1 MLEVQKH
8 NNFVE
13 NKLTEINYN
22 SHNFNEIPPI
32 IGIITADQYGN
43 TIMVFDYDSNKENN
57 YKSIKSYLSGGEKN
71 LLEIDLISMY
81 LSSFKIFAGQT
92 NIQNLSHLEI
102 YGSNIKVQI
111 YFLFEKYMIIVFLN
125 TNTKLNSREKAGI
138 LEYLKEKLVEYEH
151 QFTNFNETN
160 SRKIIGMVEGNG
172 KKWFKKLNKDYIQ
185 AFKNLFLK
193 KHEEIEK
200 SMTEIGL
207 IIQNELYEYLE
218 YVPDEIL
225 NNVSKELKNKIQD
238 KLFEFD
244 HTLSKNPEKNM
255 D

>member
-8 NNFVE
+8 NDFIE
-13 NKLTEINYN
+13 KKLTETAYR
-22 SHNFNEIPPI
+22 SLNFNVTPPI
-32 IGIITADQYGN
+32 IGIIISDQYGN
-43 TIMVFDYDSNKENN
+43 TITVFEYDSKDENDFGP
-57 YKSIKSYLSGGEKN
+57 IKSYLSEGEKD
-71 LLEIDLISMY
+71 LLEIGLISMY

-125 TNTKLNSREKAGI
+125 SNTNLNSQEKARI
-138 LEYLKEKLVEYEH
+138 LEYLKEKLVKYEH
-151 QFTNFNETN
+151 QFTNFNEIN
-160 SRKIIGMVEGNG
+160 SKKIIGIVERNG

-200 SMTEIGL
+200 STNEIGL
-207 IIQNELYEYLE
+207 IIQKELSEYLE

-225 NNVSKELKNKIQD
+225 NNVS
-238 KLFEFD
+238 
-244 HTLSKNPEKNM
+244 
-255 D
+255 

>member
-1 MLEVQKH
+1 MISK
-8 NNFVE
+8 FC
-13 NKLTEINYN
+13 Y
-22 SHNFNEIPPI
+22 
-32 IGIITADQYGN
+32 QYGN
-43 TIMVFDYDSNKENN
+43 KITVFEYDLKDENDFGP
-57 YKSIKSYLSGGEKN
+57 IKSYQSEGEKD

-125 TNTKLNSREKAGI
+125 SNTNLNSQEKARI
-138 LEYLKEKLVEYEH
+138 LEYLKEKLVKYEH
-151 QFTNFNETN
+151 QFTNFNEIN
-160 SRKIIGMVEGNG
+160 SRKIIGIVERNG

-200 SMTEIGL
+200 STSEIGL

-218 YVPDEIL
+218 HVPDEIL

-238 KLFEFD
+238 KLFEFNY
-244 HTLSKNPEKNM
+244 SS
-255 D
+255 

>member
-1 MLEVQKH
+1 MFVLEVQKH

-13 NKLTEINYN
+13 NKLTEINYH

-43 TIMVFDYDSNKENN
+43 TIMVFDYDSNNENN
-57 YKSIKSYLSGGEKN
+57 YRPIESYLSGGEKK

-81 LSSFKIFAGQT
+81 LSSFKMFAGQT

-111 YFLFEKYMIIVFLN
+111 YFLFEKYMIIIFLN
-125 TNTKLNSREKAGI
+125 TNTNLNSQEKARI
-138 LEYLKEKLVEYEH
+138 LEYLKEKLVKYEH

-160 SRKIIGMVEGNG
+160 SRKIIGVIERNG

-185 AFKNLFLK
+185 TFKNLFLK
-193 KHEEIEK
+193 KHEKIEK
-200 SMTEIGL
+200 SMSEIGL

-218 YVPDEIL
+218 YVPDEVL

-238 KLFEFD
+238 KLFEFNY
-244 HTLSKNPEKNM
+244 T
-255 D
+255 

>member
-1 MLEVQKH
+1 
-8 NNFVE
+8 
-13 NKLTEINYN
+13 
-22 SHNFNEIPPI
+22 
-32 IGIITADQYGN
+32 
-43 TIMVFDYDSNKENN
+43 
-57 YKSIKSYLSGGEKN
+57 
-71 LLEIDLISMY
+71 
-81 LSSFKIFAGQT
+81 
-92 NIQNLSHLEI
+92 
-102 YGSNIKVQI
+102 
-111 YFLFEKYMIIVFLN
+111 MIIILLN
-125 TNTKLNSREKAGI
+125 TNTKLNYREKAGI

-151 QFTNFNETN
+151 QFTNFNEIN
-160 SRKIIGMVEGNG
+160 SRKIIGMVERNG
-172 KKWFKKLNKDYIQ
+172 KKWFKRLNKDYIQ
-185 AFKNLFLK
+185 TFKNLFLK

-200 SMTEIGL
+200 SMREIEL

>member
-1 MLEVQKH
+1 MISK
-8 NNFVE
+8 FC
-13 NKLTEINYN
+13 Y
-22 SHNFNEIPPI
+22 
-32 IGIITADQYGN
+32 QYGN
-43 TIMVFDYDSNKENN
+43 KITVFEYDLKDENDFGP
-57 YKSIKSYLSGGEKN
+57 IKSYQSEGEKD

-125 TNTKLNSREKAGI
+125 SNTNLNSQEKVRI
-138 LEYLKEKLVEYEH
+138 LEYLKEKLVKYEN
-151 QFTNFNETN
+151 QFTNFNEIN
-160 SRKIIGMVEGNG
+160 SRKIIGIVERNG
-172 KKWFKKLNKDYIQ
+172 KKWFQKLNKDYIQ

-200 SMTEIGL
+200 STSEIGL

-218 YVPDEIL
+218 HVPDEIL

-238 KLFEFD
+238 KLFEFNY
-244 HTLSKNPEKNM
+244 SS
-255 D
+255 